1 MSSQKPPL
9 EERIHSILMQA
20 FGLRKRDFSHESV
33 ERVMAAL
40 NGVRSPLPPITGEV
54 LWMSAPIAFTL
65 SGPYAYISR
74 SLIEYC
80 ASDAAVAFPLA
91 HEMAHHDLGHVKR
104 IDRMF
109 AAQGLAHAPERLSL
123 LVLEYLSRRL
133 YSRDHEFWA
142 DAYAI
147 GLCRRAGFDPKQ
159 CLQCF
164 DVLSR
169 YSLDH
174 HDLDGVYGSD
184 DEIELDPA
192 QAANAV
198 DRVYIEFR
206 LWRARH
212 RRSHPSLH
220 ERRQT
225 LLKQIA
231 VMEQARA

>member
-1 MSSQKPPL
+1 M
-9 EERIHSILMQA
+9 RG
-20 FGLRKRDFSHESV
+20 FGLRKRDFSHERV
-33 ERVMAAL
+33 ERAMAAL
-40 NGVRSPLPPITGEV
+40 NQTRSPLPPMLGEV
-54 LWMSAPIAFTL
+54 LWLSAPIAFTL
-65 SGPYAYISR
+65 PGNYVYISR

-80 ASDAAVAFPLA
+80 TSDAPVAFALA
-91 HEMAHHDLGHVKR
+91 HEMAHHDLGHTQR

-109 AAQGLAHAPERLSL
+109 AAEGLVHTPERLAIF
-123 LVLEYLSRRL
+123 VIEFLSRRL

-147 GLCRRAGFDPKQ
+147 GLCHRAGFDPKQ

-164 DVLSR
+164 DVLTR

-184 DEIELDPA
+184 EEIELDPS
-192 QAANAV
+192 QAANLLSRA
-198 DRVYIEFR
+198 YIELR
-206 LWRARH
+206 LWCARH

-220 ERRQT
+220 ERQQS

-231 VMEQARA
+231 S